1 MENNDT
7 DDETFVDLND
17 ILKSQLKKLY
27 QIQINNEFITIKH
40 IGNSSHVPDIIIKEK
55 FGKNSNF
62 NLYNC
67 VYMEE
72 EFELFKNAI
81 DNDKLLPVI
90 KLIDKSHDTCIY
102 SLSVKIHELFNFNEP
117 FKKFTVYLTYNK
129 NDYIYQIV
137 IDENINSS
145 NIIDVFL
152 ETIIKLELI

>member
-1 MENNDT
+1 
-7 DDETFVDLND
+7 
-17 ILKSQLKKLY
+17 
-27 QIQINNEFITIKH
+27 
-40 IGNSSHVPDIIIKEK
+40 
-55 FGKNSNF
+55 
-62 NLYNC
+62 
-67 VYMEE
+67 MEE